1 MGRSGPATS
10 GPVTPEPMTMH
21 GAPHLASVVAMFEDV
36 YRVDQQASQVGPDE
50 VTELDDLLGGRTPL
64 GYREFVTEL
73 GDGVCS
79 GYVRVYPPARVLAE
93 YESVQDRVQECFF
106 WDAGSAVATR
116 DDLATAVIV
125 ADTLAGD
132 EVFVHP
138 DTDRLLVLPREE
150 EGIYAF
156 PNDLRDVLTWLL
168 TSGTLTPALPQPP
181 TFETA
186 HGQQHRGF
194 AGAPGLTQEAVA
206 AAVAGLADGARKDDV
221 ADGDDDYI
229 QQFLPSVGGYVF
241 VSGEGEDLFATFSM
255 IESASAEDVEAVTA
269 ALLGSGLVRST

>member
-1 MGRSGPATS
+1 MVRHRGC
-10 GPVTPEPMTMH
+10 
-21 GAPHLASVVAMFEDV
+21 LASVEGMFEDV
-36 YRVDQQASQVGPDE
+36 YRVDRLVSQVEPSEVEALDE
-50 VTELDDLLGGRTPL
+50 LLGGRTPA
-64 GYREFVTEL
+64 GYREYVTEL
-73 GDGVCS
+73 GEGVCS

-93 YESVQDRVQECFF
+93 YETVQDRVQECFF
-106 WDAGSAVATR
+106 WDDGSAVASR
-116 DDLATAVIV
+116 DDLATAVVV
-125 ADTLAGD
+125 ADTLCGD

-150 EGIYAF
+150 TRIYAF
-156 PNDLRDVLTWLL
+156 SNDLREVLAWLL

-186 HGQQHRGF
+186 RGQQHRGF
-194 AGAPGLTQEAVA
+194 AGAPGLTQESVA
-206 AAVAGLADGARKDDV
+206 ASVAALAGDGRRDDV
-221 ADGDDDYI
+221 ADGCDDYI

>member
-1 MGRSGPATS
+1 
-10 GPVTPEPMTMH
+10 
-21 GAPHLASVVAMFEDV
+21 MFEDV
-36 YRVDQQASQVGPDE
+36 YRVDRLDSQVGDAE
-50 VTELDDLLGGRTPL
+50 VTELDVRLGGRPRP
-64 GYREFVTEL
+64 GYREYHTEL

-93 YESVQDRVQECFF
+93 YESVQDRVQEFFF
-106 WDAGSAVATR
+106 WDAGAAVASR

-150 EGIYAF
+150 DGIYAF
-156 PNDLRDVLTWLL
+156 PNDLRDVLAWLL

-181 TFETA
+181 TFETSR
-186 HGQQHRGF
+186 GQLHRGF
-194 AGAPGLTQEAVA
+194 AGAPGVTQEAVA
-206 AAVAGLADGARKDDV
+206 EAVAVLADGARRDDV

-229 QQFLPSVGGYVF
+229 QQFLPSVGGHVF

-255 IESASAEDVEAVTA
+255 AGSARAEDIEAVTA
-269 ALLGSGLVRST
+269 ALLGAGLVRST